1 MIDCPECR
9 MEERIKQLEEKDRHN
24 SSEHSKFYDKF
35 GAFSLDNQKHEMEI
49 KNISEKLDEIADYVS
64 DKKSQPEKWF
74 DKFGSAIVAS
84 IGSMLGTG
92 IMALIVYSILST
104 LS

>member
-35 GAFSLDNQKHEMEI
+35 GAFGLDNQKHELEI
-49 KNISEKLDEIADYVS
+49 KNISEKLDEIADYVNG
-64 DKKSQPEKWF
+64 KKAQPQQWF
-74 DKFGSAIVAS
+74 DKFGSAIIAS
-84 IGSMLGTG
+84 IGSMFGTG
-92 IMALIVYSILST
+92 IIGLIVWSMMNIP
-104 LS
+104 

>member
-24 SSEHSKFYDKF
+24 SSEHGKFYDKF
-35 GAFSLDNQKHEMEI
+35 GVFSLDNQKHEMEI